1 MRNQIYSLLAW
12 CLVCAVAICTF
23 LPIYVIDS
31 DNQMDRNRAP
41 LVNLTMH
48 WEFYLGAEQ
57 PAEHDWRVMD
67 QTARNE
73 LDGYRGT
80 LWMKRPLPDLEW
92 NNPYLFFSVMTS
104 FEAFLDGERLYQ
116 FNLDQTRKYI
126 HYQLKFH
133 TVRISPED
141 AGKTLLIRANWEGH
155 PLFGYDQ
162 VMQGELDQMLYLSL
176 KNELHHILYALLSV
190 VTGIVGLLLWL
201 RNREALYGWFTLL
214 ALALGLALL
223 LSARTLQWMVH
234 MDELYYWQGM
244 MTPLAIWGSIGYYFH
259 ALQVS
264 RRRVARVVHLG
275 MSGYVLLLAAV
286 SIANPVWFRSIG
298 NDSVV
303 VVAFTAFAVITWC
316 LVQDAMKLRRLR
328 KAGGGGSAPATPQQ
342 QERKWLLRGYWT
354 FTICALLYLGLSSLP
369 AFMTELL
376 MSRHYFY
383 RVIEGLMPNSL
394 LLFMICLAMFMVS
407 RVRRVHKEAEQ
418 SAAELLVKNR
428 ELEQFQN
435 NLERLVEQRTTEL
448 ERANRSLALTL
459 REKAETLA
467 EMSVLEER
475 NRIANEMHDVV
486 GHTLTAAIVQ
496 LEATKRL
503 TLGSQSLPVEKLDL
517 LSELVRKG
525 LDDIRRA
532 VRLMKTDEEP
542 ALPLDAALQELMQ
555 YAEDTMEITVASKIV
570 LPPGLSLGKVTETVI
585 YHALQEGL
593 TNGIRHGQSRHFQ
606 FTLRVVRDELQFILT
621 NDGLPLESEEIG
633 FGLSSMAERVQ
644 MLGGKVALRSRSSVG
659 SEPKGCELA
668 ISLPLS

>member
-1 MRNQIYSLLAW
+1 
-12 CLVCAVAICTF
+12 
-23 LPIYVIDS
+23 
-31 DNQMDRNRAP
+31 MDGERAP
-41 LVNLTMH
+41 LVNLTLD
-48 WEFYLGAEQ
+48 WEYYLGPEQ
-57 PAEHDWRVMD
+57 PAEDQWQLMD
-67 QTARNE
+67 QEARNG

-92 NNPYLFFSVMTS
+92 NNPYLFFSFMKS
-104 FEAFLDGERLYQ
+104 FEAFLDGEPLYQ
-116 FNLDQTRKYI
+116 FNLDRTKKYI
-126 HYQLKFH
+126 HHQLKFH
-133 TVRISPED
+133 TVRVSPED

-162 VMQGELDQMLYLSL
+162 VMEGELDQMLYVSL
-176 KNELHHILYALLSV
+176 KNELHYLLYALLSV

-214 ALALGLALL
+214 SLGLGLALL
-223 LSARTLQWMVH
+223 FASRTLQWMVR

-244 MTPLAIWGSIGYYFH
+244 MAPLAIWGSVGYYFH
-259 ALQVS
+259 ALQMS

-275 MSGYVLLLAAV
+275 MAVYVLFLAVVA
-286 SIANPVWFRSIG
+286 IAYPFSFRSIES
-298 NDSVV
+298 NSIA
-303 VVAFTAFAVITWC
+303 VVAFTVFAVITWC
-316 LVQDAMKLRRLR
+316 LVQDAIQLRRRR
-328 KAGGGGSAPATPQQ
+328 KLEGGGTDTAADRE

-354 FTICALLYLGLSSLP
+354 FTVCALLYLGFSSLP
-369 AFMTELL
+369 AFLTELL
-376 MSRHYFY
+376 VNRQYFY

-407 RVRRVHKEAEQ
+407 RVRRVHREAEQ

-448 ERANRSLALTL
+448 ERANRTLALTL

-542 ALPLDAALQELMQ
+542 ALPLDAALQELIQ
-555 YAEDTMEITVASKIV
+555 YAEDTMEITVESKIV

-606 FTLRVVRDELQFILT
+606 FALRIVRDELQFRLA
-621 NDGLPLESEEIG
+621 NDGLPLESEEAG
-633 FGLSSMAERVQ
+633 FGLTSMAERVQ
-644 MLGGKVALRSRSSVG
+644 MLGGKVSLRTRTG
-659 SEPKGCELA
+659 AGNEPQGCELA
-668 ISLPLS
+668 LSLPLS